1 VTGWQV
7 ILCMS
12 GSFLT
17 GAFVVMAYSWLVH
30 ARACDAL
37 WKEQHELNDI
47 FQKGI
52 EKRKIR
58 LN

>member
-1 VTGWQV
+1 
-7 ILCMS
+7 MS